1 LPVATLFWLA
11 RHLILGLVRPIDIA
25 TVATVSEPIDGR
37 ETAMKRRTLMVQTSM
52 KRLALGLAAGVGAAV
67 LVSGTFLL
75 VAPRQAQATPAYAQ
89 QTGKACGYCPVSAS
103 GGGPLKA
110 AGKKFQKNGHKL

>member
-1 LPVATLFWLA
+1 
-11 RHLILGLVRPIDIA
+11 
-25 TVATVSEPIDGR
+25 
-37 ETAMKRRTLMVQTSM
+37 MVQTKHSRTSI
-52 KRLALGLAAGVGAAV
+52 KRLALGVAAAVGAAL
-67 LVSGTFLL
+67 LVSGTFVL

-89 QTGKACGYCPVSAS
+89 KTGKPCGYCHVSPS

>member
-1 LPVATLFWLA
+1 
-11 RHLILGLVRPIDIA
+11 
-25 TVATVSEPIDGR
+25 
-37 ETAMKRRTLMVQTSM
+37 MVQTEHSRTSI
-52 KRLALGLAAGVGAAV
+52 KRLALGVAAGVGAAL
-67 LVSGTFLL
+67 LVGGTFVL

-89 QTGKACGYCPVSAS
+89 KTGKPCGYCHVSPS